1 MQETYM
7 HDRLVIVVIRI
18 RYDEKKCVIFVL
30 QFEFNTVDL
39 SWITLEFMHL
49 FRIEVFQPK
58 YAPKQN
64 KLNFSKQKLLEFLAF
79 CANVYF
85 QNKHYV
91 RLKEMNR
98 NSS

>member
-39 SWITLEFMHL
+39 S
-49 FRIEVFQPK
+49 
-58 YAPKQN
+58 
-64 KLNFSKQKLLEFLAF
+64 
-79 CANVYF
+79 
-85 QNKHYV
+85 
-91 RLKEMNR
+91 
-98 NSS
+98 